1 MSADVGDA
9 RDETGENRSLDGT
22 EAAED
27 AGEATE
33 AAAADRREHRL
44 ERLVTHV
51 RLRVRRSPEPSV
63 DGAAASCPRRASA
76 TRALAPS
83 ALLLPSVPVVMTG
96 RDILRSAVDGD
107 DVGFDPETV
116 ELADEDVLGRLSAPV
131 REWWVD
137 QFGAYVDE
145 NGGFFTPPQREAVPR
160 IGDGENVLVA
170 SPTGS
175 GKCVRPDTPVL
186 VRTGGDARLLRATE
200 MKRHRTS
207 KLADVDESGELH
219 DSDLEA
225 YSLAGDDVEC
235 RDSFVYTEQ
244 YSGDLHRIE
253 TTYGREVEVTPDHPL
268 LVETADGREWVRAA
282 DVSEG
287 DRIGVPAELDLPAR
301 PVDPDVDAALA
312 ALRDRYPV
320 VLTSVDASRVRSA
333 LDTAA
338 GVETLSERT
347 RREALALAD
356 CSTSAVADRLGVGT
370 ATVHGLVTGESS
382 HRGAAFLDLLCD
394 EVSDL
399 GDREVLVKRDDG
411 EVEQF
416 RHPETVDDEI
426 VTFTAFVLA
435 EGVIGEYDGA
445 CRLVASQRRRE
456 GLLSDVLEVARERFG
471 VDVDVRDEP
480 GPDYTVGK
488 SAFGLFVSEWLGIDR
503 GRGRAGRFPDWV
515 LNMPE
520 ELKRTF
526 VSAFLSLEAAV
537 RPNEVRVVQADEM
550 RVEQLNT
557 LLLSFGLLPS
567 RRTVERAAT
576 NTDDQA
582 YRECYELAVRGEP
595 DLERLVSEFD
605 VRHGRTEEVR
615 PDADGGTS
623 GAPVDRHAFDDEEIR
638 RLSKQLE
645 DDEAFDEALGS
656 VHEAVRQSGY
666 VTDRASETPDG
677 AASERPDDAV
687 TRDVREGRARR
698 RDQNV
703 SWLEVTSTEIVSYD
717 GEVVDLSVPEA
728 RNFVGGR
735 GALYL
740 HNTLSAFT
748 AILDDLFTRARER
761 EDGLENSVHCLYVS
775 PLKSLAN
782 DIGRNLAVPIDG
794 IAARVDGDAEVRHAI
809 RHGDTSDADR
819 RAMLETTPHVLNT
832 TPETLAIL
840 LNSPKFKEKLSTVEY
855 VVVDEIHSLAANKR
869 GTHLAVSL
877 ERLEAMCE
885 GSPVRIGCS
894 ATVEPLDEVAE
905 FLVGRASPG
914 GEPRPYELVDTRFVR
929 EFDLSLECPTD
940 DLIDTPRNVVSE
952 RFYDRLDEL
961 VAGHDSTLVFTNTR
975 SGAERVLHNLRGR
988 GGYDESNSACH
999 HGSLSKDRRQAVET
1013 ALKEGSLDVVTTSTS
1028 LELGI
1033 DMPHIDLVVQV
1044 GSPKSV
1050 ASLLQRVGRAGH
1062 QLGQT
1067 VEGRVVALDRDE
1079 LVECAV
1085 MLQRAEDGFVD
1096 RVFVP
1101 ENAADVATQHVY
1113 GMAINGPRRE
1123 SAVRETLERAYPYRE
1138 FGDEAWERLLRY
1150 LTADYDGLEE
1160 KNVYAKVWRDE
1171 NDPPDGEH
1179 HYESF
1184 PVGEPLIGK
1193 RGRMARVIYMTNI
1206 GTIPDSFTI
1215 DVYRRSEDEWVGQ
1228 LDENYLDKLE
1238 TGDVFVLG
1246 GSRYEFRYRRGS
1258 KAYVDPTSARP
1269 NVPSWF
1275 SERLP
1280 LSYDL
1285 GREILSFQG
1294 DLLDRLATGG
1304 RPAVREW
1311 LRGFPLDENSV
1322 RAVAR
1327 AFDEQARYAGRESV
1341 STGCRLAVEV
1351 ERDRDDY
1358 QRRYYV
1364 HSNYGRRFNDGLSR
1378 LVAYR
1383 CSRRA
1388 NANVKVAVA
1397 DHGFVVSMP
1406 LNRRVDIADV
1416 LGSIA
1421 PDEVRPDLRAALD
1434 GTELLKRYFRIDA
1447 TRALM
1452 ILKRYKGYEKSAA
1465 EQQVSSEMLLSFA
1478 QELEEFAVIEETY
1491 REILEDKL
1499 HVEGIEEVM
1508 EAVQSGEVTVT
1519 EQTVESPSPKAFGLA
1534 TLMASDVVLADDEG
1548 QVLREFHERVLS
1560 EIGDDDGVAVDGED

>member
-1 MSADVGDA
+1 
-9 RDETGENRSLDGT
+9 
-22 EAAED
+22 
-27 AGEATE
+27 
-33 AAAADRREHRL
+33 
-44 ERLVTHV
+44 
-51 RLRVRRSPEPSV
+51 
-63 DGAAASCPRRASA
+63 
-76 TRALAPS
+76 
-83 ALLLPSVPVVMTG
+83 MTA

-116 ELADEDVLGRLSAPV
+116 ELADEDVLRRLSAPV
-131 REWWVD
+131 QEWWVD

-160 IGDGENVLVA
+160 IDDGENVLVA

-175 GKCVRPDTPVL
+175 GKCVKPDTPVL
-186 VRTGGDARLLRATE
+186 VRTGGDARVLRATE
-200 MKRHRTS
+200 TKEYRTS
-207 KLADVDESGELH
+207 KLADVDETGELH

-225 YSLAGDDVEC
+225 YSLVGDDVEC
-235 RDSFVYTEQ
+235 RDSSVYTEQ

-253 TTYGREVEVTPDHPL
+253 TTRGREVEVTPDHPL
-268 LVETADGREWVRAA
+268 LVETADGRAWVRAA

-312 ALRDRYPV
+312 ALRDRHPV

-338 GVETLSERT
+338 GVEALPERT
-347 RREALALAD
+347 LREALALAD
-356 CSTSAVADRLGVGT
+356 CSTSAVADRLEIGT
-370 ATVHGLVTGESS
+370 AAVRRLVTGESS
-382 HRGAAFLDLLCD
+382 HRGAAFLDLLRD
-394 EVSDL
+394 EMSDL
-399 GDREVLVKRDDG
+399 DDREILVKRDDG
-411 EVEQF
+411 GVEQF
-416 RHPETVDDEI
+416 RHPGTVDDEV

-435 EGVIGEYDGA
+435 EGVVGAGDGA
-445 CRLVASQRRRE
+445 CRLVISQSRRE
-456 GLLSDVLEVARERFG
+456 RLLSDVLEVARERFG

-480 GPDYTVGK
+480 GPDYAVGED
-488 SAFGLFVSEWLGIDR
+488 AFGLFVSELLGIDR

-515 LNMPE
+515 LNVSE
-520 ELKRTF
+520 DLKRTF
-526 VSAFLSLEAAV
+526 VSAFLSLAATV

-550 RVEQLNT
+550 RVEQLNA
-557 LLLSFGLLPS
+557 LLLSFGILPS
-567 RRTVERAAT
+567 RRSVERATT
-576 NTDDQA
+576 NTGDPTR
-582 YRECYELAVRGEP
+582 REWYELTVRGTP

-605 VRHGRTEEVR
+605 VRHGRAEAIR
-615 PDADGGTS
+615 PYADGGTS
-623 GAPVDRHAFDDEEIR
+623 GAPVDRPAFDDGQMR
-638 RLSKQLE
+638 PLSKHVE
-645 DDEAFDEALGS
+645 NDAPFDET
-656 VHEAVRQSGY
+656 VRRSGY
-666 VTDRASETPDG
+666 VTDRASETLDDVV
-677 AASERPDDAV
+677 AELPDDTV
-687 TRDVREGRARR
+687 TRDVEEGIARR
-698 RDQNV
+698 RDQSV
-703 SWLEVTSTEIVSYD
+703 SWLEVTSTETATYD
-717 GEVVDLSVPEA
+717 GEVVDLSVPEVQ
-728 RNFVGGR
+728 NFVGGR

-761 EDGLENSVHCLYVS
+761 EDGLENAVHCLYVS

-782 DIGRNLAVPIDG
+782 DIHRNLAVPLDG

-1228 LDENYLDKLE
+1228 LDEDYLDRLE

-1258 KAYVDPTSARP
+1258 KAYVDPTGERP

-1285 GREILSFQG
+1285 GREILAFQG
-1294 DLLDRLATGG
+1294 DLLERLGTGG

-1311 LRGFPLDENSV
+1311 LREFPLDENSV

-1327 AFDEQARYAGRESV
+1327 AFDEQARYAGRTSV
-1341 STGCRLAVEV
+1341 STDHRLAVEV

-1358 QRRYYV
+1358 RRRYYV

-1378 LVAYR
+1378 LIAYR

-1406 LNRRVDIADV
+1406 LNRRVDIVDV
-1416 LGSIA
+1416 VESIA
-1421 PDEVRPDLRAALD
+1421 PGEVRPDLRAALD

-1478 QELEEFAVIEETY
+1478 EELDDFAVIEETY
-1491 REILEDKL
+1491 REILEDRL
-1499 HVEGIEEVM
+1499 HVEGIEEVLG
-1508 EAVQSGEVTVT
+1508 AVQSGDVTVT
-1519 EQTVESPSPKAFGLA
+1519 EHEVASPSPKAFGLA
-1534 TLMASDVVLADDEG
+1534 TLMASDVVLAEDESA
-1548 QVLREFHERVLS
+1548 VLREFHERVLS
-1560 EIGDDDGVAVDGED
+1560 EIGDDGDDVAVGGED